1 MEKSC
6 KNCLYGDFKKC
17 LRGPSGEILDNRNVN
32 QEGLGCDEYDSCSK
46 WTENIPLHGQMQII
60 PGYWADGTDAY
71 ECPACGVITNHFDH
85 TPDGTPKCDTCG
97 FVTGTAP
104 RTPHTIFL

>member
-1 MEKSC
+1 MFHFHLAELIAVSDPDDINSNTWDAFYETPPEK
-6 KNCLYGDFKKC
+6 D
-17 LRGPSGEILDNRNVN
+17 
-32 QEGLGCDEYDSCSK
+32 
-46 WTENIPLHGQMQII
+46 MQII

-85 TPDGTPKCDTCG
+85 TPDGTAKCDVCG
-97 FVTGTAP
+97 FVSGTAP